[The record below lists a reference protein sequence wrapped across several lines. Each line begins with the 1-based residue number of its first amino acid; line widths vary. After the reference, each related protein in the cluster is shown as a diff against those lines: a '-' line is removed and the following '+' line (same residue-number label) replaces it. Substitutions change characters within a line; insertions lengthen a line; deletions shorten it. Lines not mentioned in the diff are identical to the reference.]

1 MEKTLIGAY
10 IKQQREDRGWTQ
22 DFLCEGICSRT
33 TLSRIE
39 NDTQAPSFAVLKKLF
54 EKMCLPSKQFLML
67 TSKDN
72 IVAENLQKKIKNNG
86 VLFQEVDGEE
96 RSRIQ
101 AQILKDLDKLESLC
115 GEDDPFIRQFIL
127 SAQVSIGRPERPYS
141 SEERLDM
148 LMEAMRLTI
157 PRFDL
162 KKISEFRYTVME
174 VTLINKI
181 ARTYSRSGD
190 RKKAIGIS
198 RQLLKYIEENNQTL
212 DEYSRQF
219 CLIAYNYAHD
229 LAVEKNF
236 EKSIHW
242 AERCCEV
249 GNANGYHDFLP
260 GCIAIMGEC
269 WFFLGDLKKSA
280 DCYTQAFYIYKAYG
294 NKAGLTI
301 VKEEMRERL
310 GLEMPD

>member
-86 VLFQEVDGEE
+86 VLFQEVEGDE

-127 SAQVSIGRPERPYS
+127 SAQVTTGRLERRHGVR
-141 SEERLDM
+141 RLRIHHRKDRPAHIVIVSA
-148 LMEAMRLTI
+148 LYH
-157 PRFDL
+157 
-162 KKISEFRYTVME
+162 S
-174 VTLINKI
+174 LILRND
-181 ARTYSRSGD
+181 AAVAHFTSGCGD
-190 RKKAIGIS
+190 RKHDSDRKTRVCLSRMFVKIPHIARIGHSITNRFCRVDDAPAANCENKIHLLFFTKIDPLIDK
-198 RQLLKYIEENNQTL
+198 RQPRIWNNAAKH
-212 DEYSRQF
+212 DIRNSF
-219 CLIAYNYAHD
+219 LIQ
-229 LAVEKNF
+229 
-236 EKSIHW
+236 
-242 AERCCEV
+242 R
-249 GNANGYHDFLP
+249 FLYP
-260 GCIAIMGEC
+260 
-269 WFFLGDLKKSA
+269 L
-280 DCYTQAFYIYKAYG
+280 
-294 NKAGLTI
+294 
-301 VKEEMRERL
+301 
-310 GLEMPD
+310 